1 MIEFETVL
9 SDYANTKSLFKK
21 VPGDS
26 STPALR
32 AIRNEIPS
40 AFNRFITAAGL
51 NPKDFKVYGSVG
63 QINFRM
69 AVVPWVAICKRTVTT
84 SATNGYYIV
93 ALFAEDM
100 SSVTLSLNQGYT
112 AFKQRYG
119 SDRVAYGKLE
129 DCARAARSKIPTYP
143 GFSFGPIDLCSER
156 ELALGYQA
164 GSIMAKTYLAGQ
176 TPAEPEVLADVQSLL
191 TAYLDLTTRYPKSL
205 VDLDVD
211 VSDMDLQEA
220 AESFAVED
228 EDAQGEVDV
237 KPTTTGPQP
246 PPAKGESKGKSK
258 YVRSPRILGRALKMA
273 KYTCCLATTDE
284 PHPSFVSKKTGESY
298 VEAHHLV
305 PFSYQDHFSH
315 SLDVE
320 ENIVILCPN
329 CHRKL
334 HHGTAAEK
342 NGPLEKLLGDRRGLL
357 EARGVVVS
365 FSELKAMYK
374 SLSAED

>member
-1 MIEFETVL
+1 MIELEKVL

-21 VPGDS
+21 VPGNS

-32 AIRNEIPS
+32 AIRNEIPGV
-40 AFNRFITAAGL
+40 FNRFITAAGL
-51 NPKDFKVYGSVG
+51 NPSDFRVYGSVG
-63 QINFRM
+63 QINFSM
-69 AVVPWVAICKRTVTT
+69 AAVPWVSICKRTVTT

-119 SDRVAYGKLE
+119 NDRVAYEKLE
-129 DCARAARSKIPTYP
+129 DCARAARSKIPTHP
-143 GFSFGPIDLCSER
+143 GFTFGPIDLCSDR
-156 ELALGYQA
+156 ELARGYQA

-176 TPAEPEVLADVQSLL
+176 IPSELVIQADVKLL
-191 TAYLDLTTRYPKSL
+191 LNAYLDLTNSYPKSL
-205 VDLDVD
+205 VELDVY
-211 VSDMDLQEA
+211 VSDIDLQEA

-228 EDAQGEVDV
+228 EDAQGEVEV

-246 PPAKGESKGKSK
+246 PPEKGESKGKPK
-258 YVRSPRILGRALKMA
+258 YVRSPRVLGRALRMA
-273 KYTCCLATTDE
+273 KYICSLATADE
-284 PHPSFVSKKTGESY
+284 PHPSFVSKKTRESY

-305 PFSYQDHFSH
+305 PFSYQDRFLH

-334 HHGTAAEK
+334 HHGTATEK
-342 NGPLEKLLGDRRGLL
+342 NGPLEKLLEDRRHLL

-365 FSELKAMYK
+365 LPELKAMYR
-374 SLSAED
+374 SLSADD